1 MHRAAGHALALTT
14 CHTYDL
20 QVMRELGQPASAA
33 SAARSAHLS
42 QLIASM
48 STLLARDLR
57 LGPGGRGV
65 EV

>member
-1 MHRAAGHALALTT
+1 MLTPP
-14 CHTYDL
+14 TYER
-20 QVMRELGQPASAA
+20 QVMRELGRPASAT

-42 QLIASM
+42 QLIASL

-57 LGPGGRGV
+57 LGPAG